1 MTCHLTSSNIGQFL
15 DLDNLTTRQPTSKRR
30 AARAPSI
37 ACIVRTRTY
46 FFFARYSRQPGGN
59 TWPPCFPS
67 MIYHCPDLC
76 YHHYPKGDALPGN
89 PPSFLSDIAA
99 LYGTRISVPLPRL
112 LPCTWQTS
120 AVHQGQVS
128 KSLLLIMADTHL
140 LRGPAA
146 VAVVSIGC
154 CPWDCAARGKAE
166 PPSMQPEHV
175 QERRNVRAR
184 SLQSRHRASPQDRR
198 SDIPY
203 EPLF

>member
-1 MTCHLTSSNIGQFL
+1 MPPDQQQYRTISGFGQPYHPTTHTQATCSWGSFHCLHRPYTNIFFPC
-15 DLDNLTTRQPTSKRR
+15 TTCAQR
-30 AARAPSI
+30 
-37 ACIVRTRTY
+37 
-46 FFFARYSRQPGGN
+46 GGN

-67 MIYHCPDLC
+67 MIYHRPDLC
-76 YHHYPKGDALPGN
+76 YHHYPKGAALPGN

-99 LYGTRISVPLPRL
+99 LYGTRKSVPLPRR

-128 KSLLLIMADTHL
+128 KSLLLIMADSHL
-140 LRGPAA
+140 LSGPAA
-146 VAVVSIGC
+146 VAVMSIGC
-154 CPWDCAARGKAE
+154 CPWGFAARGKAE